1 MVAMVTAVGSWGV
14 IGWVSV
20 AVGVEMP
27 GWIVDGVVLVP
38 AAVGFGQANGVGLR
52 GLIVTG
58 GRGCGGAQRSAGIVR
73 RRWNAAASAS
83 DQGQSRSSL
92 R

>member
-1 MVAMVTAVGSWGV
+1 MVAIVTAVGSWGV
-14 IGWVSV
+14 NDRVSV
-20 AVGVEMP
+20 AVGVQMP

-52 GLIVTG
+52 GLIVRG
-58 GRGCGGAQRSAGIVR
+58 GRGCGGAQQSAGIVR